1 MTTVRAHRH
10 VLRVRRT
17 GCPWSGQFGAGFSR
31 CGMGGCASSWPGG
44 DHPAGGRPISDRPPI
59 HLGARAIQTAV
70 RSNVIVM
77 ANDAGDAMGSWGG
90 LLSLAARLKGVTG
103 VVSNGGCRDV
113 DEARELNFPVFAR
126 RAAVRTARGRAH
138 EVSCGEP
145 VELDSVTIR
154 NGDIVV
160 ADGTGVVVVGAD
172 YAIDVVRRAEEIWR
186 KERTMQTRLRA
197 GSNVQDVLGGSYELM
212 LTENA

>member
-1 MTTVRAHRH
+1 
-10 VLRVRRT
+10 
-17 GCPWSGQFGAGFSR
+17 
-31 CGMGGCASSWPGG
+31 
-44 DHPAGGRPISDRPPI
+44 
-59 HLGARAIQTAV
+59 
-70 RSNVIVM
+70 VIVM